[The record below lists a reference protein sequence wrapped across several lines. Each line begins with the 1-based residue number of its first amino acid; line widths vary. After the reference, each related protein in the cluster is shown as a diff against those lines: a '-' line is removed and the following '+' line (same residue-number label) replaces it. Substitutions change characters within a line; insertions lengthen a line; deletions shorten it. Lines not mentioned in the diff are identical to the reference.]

1 MSDATDGP
9 RKVLEV
15 DYSAEERPD
24 LSEVDFGSL
33 DLVVVHIPL
42 PSFGSSNSH
51 IDLCSDL
58 LDASWALEKLAPHA
72 ERIATTMG
80 EGYYKPNIT
89 ARLHRPRASIYEVLV
104 DCALV
109 FTEDDLD
116 PSETDRVQDLRGQIA
131 DYEVMMPTLVPAAPD
146 IVDQYMGNLMAANSE
161 FQSEAP
167 DYYETQMREFPERR
181 VGYFKSAYSSRIGG
195 ECYASEDG
203 WVIDQAVEVD
213 EFFSRTGQHFRLK
226 EFNRGELFML
236 SGGAFVYSEHQMIE
250 FPSSQFLRSLVCANS
265 ARSKDEDHYLS
276 DLYQWPGDTT
286 TPKGLRNE
294 DLAWRQHLM
303 ANKSAEYFVHETGS
317 IVFVN
322 DGRYRHFLYDTQ
334 SLNLVA
340 AKNVRDEVAG
350 LLDGLSA
357 AAGLSD
363 RLNLDWASLTDER
376 FEQLCYDVIY
386 SDPNFDAD
394 TIRKYGKSR
403 SRDGGRDI
411 EVREVRRWPGGNPRK
426 WIFQCKLVTNDSSLG
441 ATKLVDVGD
450 MLDHYGAQGFG
461 VMTSALIDAT
471 LYDKLDVICRK
482 RQVMQRHF
490 DVLKLERTIARHPGI
505 RKLYFPEA

>member
-1 MSDATDGP
+1 MSDATDWP

-58 LDASWALEKLAPHA
+58 LDASWALERLAPHA
-72 ERIATTMG
+72 ECVVTTMG
-80 EGYYKPNIT
+80 DGYFKPNIT
-89 ARLHRPRASIYEVLV
+89 AKLRRPGSSIRGALI

-109 FTEDDLD
+109 FMEDDAD
-116 PSETDRVQDLRGQIA
+116 PSETERLQDLRSQIA
-131 DYEVMMPTLVPAAPD
+131 DYEDALPTLVPAVPD
-146 IVDQYMGNLMAANSE
+146 IVDRYLANLMAANGE

-167 DYYETQMREFPERR
+167 DYYEHQMREFPERR
-181 VGYFKSAYSSRIGG
+181 LGYFKSAYSGRIGG
-195 ECYASEDG
+195 DCYASHDG
-203 WVIDQAVEVD
+203 WMIDQAIDVD
-213 EFFSRTGQHFRLK
+213 DFFSRTGQHFRLK
-226 EFNRGELFML
+226 EFSQGEFFML
-236 SGGAFVYSEHQMIE
+236 SGGAFVTSEHQIVE
-250 FPSSQFLRSLVCANS
+250 FPSTEFLRSLVCANL

-286 TPKGLRNE
+286 TPRGLRSNN
-294 DLAWRQHLM
+294 LLRQHI
-303 ANKSAEYFVHETGS
+303 ASNGSAEYFVHETGS

-340 AKNVRDEVAG
+340 AKGVRDEVAG

-411 EVREVRRWPGGNPRK
+411 EVREVRRWPSGKPRK

-471 LYDKLDVICRK
+471 LYDKLDGICKKRK
-482 RQVMQRHF
+482 VMQRHF